1 MMYKDKTFS
10 EKGEYMYA
18 DENVIKVKHEV
29 LYEVAKATFE
39 GQLEQKRDD
48 IPFKIIPGPTPQF
61 RCCIYKEREIIRQRV
76 RLAEGKAPGTVDD
89 GNIIQVISSACEDC
103 PISSYTVTENCQNC
117 IGKACINACKFGAIE
132 AGRHRSHID
141 PQKCKECGKCAQA
154 CPYNA
159 IAHLKRPCKFSCPVN
174 AITYNEYGISVI
186 DEKKCIKCGKCIH
199 SCPFGAIGSKTYIVN
214 VINALLD
221 PNKKV
226 YAMAAPATE
235 GQFGPNIT
243 MNSWKKAMTK
253 LGFNGFIEVGLGGDM
268 TAAYEADEWM
278 EAYENG
284 EKKVTSCCPGFVNM
298 VRKHFPELAD
308 KISTTVS
315 PMCAVSRML
324 KAKEPDAV
332 TVFIGPC
339 IAKKSE
345 VVDQKIEGNVDYV
358 LTYSEIRAI
367 MRAKEIELEADDT
380 SYQESSIYGKRF
392 GNSGGVTAAVI
403 QSMKERNADL
413 DCTVCK
419 ANGAAECKKALLLLK
434 AGKLPE
440 DFIEGMAC
448 EGGCVGGPSSF
459 NDQISTKKFRDELLG
474 KADDREI
481 RSNIKGYHMETFS
494 MHRD

>member
-345 VVDQKIEGNVDYV
+345 VADQKIEGNVDYV

>member
-1 MMYKDKTFS
+1 
-10 EKGEYMYA
+10 
-18 DENVIKVKHEV
+18 
-29 LYEVAKATFE
+29 
-39 GQLEQKRDD
+39 
-48 IPFKIIPGPTPQF
+48 
-61 RCCIYKEREIIRQRV
+61 
-76 RLAEGKAPGTVDD
+76 
-89 GNIIQVISSACEDC
+89 
-103 PISSYTVTENCQNC
+103 
-117 IGKACINACKFGAIE
+117 
-132 AGRHRSHID
+132 
-141 PQKCKECGKCAQA
+141 
-154 CPYNA
+154 
-159 IAHLKRPCKFSCPVN
+159 
-174 AITYNEYGISVI
+174 
-186 DEKKCIKCGKCIH
+186 
-199 SCPFGAIGSKTYIVN
+199 
-214 VINALLD
+214 
-221 PNKKV
+221 
-226 YAMAAPATE
+226 
-235 GQFGPNIT
+235 
-243 MNSWKKAMTK
+243 MTK

-278 EAYENG
+278 EAYEKG

-345 VVDQKIEGNVDYV
+345 VEDQKIEGNVDYV